1 MLAVKALTLL
11 LLDEDENQEISSKK
25 TRKHWIRPWL
35 ENRQL
40 FGCYYSLFQELKRDT
55 KAFKE
60 FIRMEESQFEFLVET
75 LTPMILKEDTNMREC
90 IKPHEMVCLALR
102 YLAFL
107 KSNILLKIERF
118 KHAF

>member
-1 MLAVKALTLL
+1 MLDVKALTLTLL

-102 YLAFL
+102 
-107 KSNILLKIERF
+107 
-118 KHAF
+118 

>member
-60 FIRMEESQFEFLVET
+60 FIRMEETSF
-75 LTPMILKEDTNMREC
+75 
-90 IKPHEMVCLALR
+90 
-102 YLAFL
+102 
-107 KSNILLKIERF
+107 
-118 KHAF
+118 